1 MECKLIGRAWFTQ
14 HDQLIP
20 TLSRIL
26 RKNKAGCPK
35 LGKWWQYLPHFRLVS
50 VSDVREQAVIAQVLP
65 VRAQAI
71 FPALKNCNW
80 SCHAHNFKL
89 LIAVIGGFIADVIRR
104 KFQSNLRGGSKV
116 PFQVTVG
123 SGFLSRGA
131 FGINIQIKVCVVRIA
146 VGGIR
151 SQLTCMFIIR
161 KTGIEF
167 RNWYFL
173 SSFLFIRRPISPF
186 SW

>member
-26 RKNKAGCPK
+26 RKNKVVCPK

-50 VSDVREQAVIAQVLP
+50 VSDAREQAVIAQVSP

-80 SCHAHNFKL
+80 SWHAHNFKL
-89 LIAVIGGFIADVIRR
+89 LIAFIGGFIWYVTRR

-116 PFQVTVG
+116 PSKVIVG
-123 SGFLSRGA
+123 GGFLSRGA
-131 FGINIQIKVCVVRIA
+131 LKINIQIKVCMVKIA
-146 VGGIR
+146 VGGSR
-151 SQLTCMFIIR
+151 SPVTCMFLIR
-161 KTGIEF
+161 KKWN
-167 RNWYFL
+167 R
-173 SSFLFIRRPISPF
+173 ISKLTLPF
-186 SW
+186 EILIYT